1 MKWGET
7 YYAND
12 IQADTTSSTTEHWTR
27 LLLEHQPDLPQRVNL
42 AFRQWNITVRDMLR
56 NETGLRLSTGGDVTQ
71 VPVKIV
77 DGLPVPL
84 SRVLQQYDRNAELL
98 LHRNAI
104 EDASH
109 GLDVVYG
116 LYEKWRDFSPRLA
129 VPPEQVAAT
138 RAWLEEISSDLRA
151 EQIEGALRGIN
162 QDCLGAYFFN
172 SRRIEI
178 YWAAIGI
185 YARLTGASVEGLTL
199 VALAHELA
207 HAYTHLGKDID
218 GIVWDTPAF
227 ARTDDAIVEGLAQ
240 FYTRAICKKLEERF
254 PVALAAFEALLNA
267 QSPVYTDFTN
277 WIPTHP
283 HQGEVVRF
291 AMIHGRSNSIGD
303 YMHFLREME
312 QMRM

>member
-1 MKWGET
+1 MKWAET

-12 IQADTTSSTTEHWTR
+12 IQADTTSHTAEHWTG
-27 LLLEHQPDLPQRVNL
+27 LLLQYQPDLAKRVEL
-42 AFRQWNITVRDMLR
+42 ACRQWNITVRDMLR
-56 NETGLRLSTGGDVTQ
+56 NETGLRLSTGGDVTH
-71 VPVKIV
+71 VPVKVV
-77 DGLPVPL
+77 DGLPQPL
-84 SRVLQQYDRNAELL
+84 SRVLRQYDRNVVLL

-104 EDASH
+104 EDARH

-116 LYEKWRDFSPRLA
+116 LHEKWRDFSPHLA

-138 RAWLEEISSDLRA
+138 RAWLEEISKCLRE
-151 EQIEGALRGIN
+151 EQIEDALRGID
-162 QDCLGAYFFN
+162 QDCLGAYFYN
-172 SRRIEI
+172 GPRIEI

-185 YARLTGASVEGLTL
+185 YARLFGVSVEGLTL

-218 GIVWDTPAF
+218 SVVWDTPAF
-227 ARTDDAIVEGLAQ
+227 AHTDDAIVEGLAQ

-254 PVALAAFEALLNA
+254 PAALAAFEALLNA
-267 QSPVYTDFTN
+267 QSRVYTDFTN

-291 AMIHGRSNSIGD
+291 TMIHGRSNSIGE
-303 YMHFLREME
+303 YQHFMQEME
-312 QMRM
+312 KMRV